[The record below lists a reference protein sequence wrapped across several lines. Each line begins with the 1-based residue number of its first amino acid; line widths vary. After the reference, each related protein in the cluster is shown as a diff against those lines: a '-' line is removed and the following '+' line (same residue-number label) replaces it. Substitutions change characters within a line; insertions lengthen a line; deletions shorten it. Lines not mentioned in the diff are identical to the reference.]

1 MSGAR
6 ALAGSLVLMLAASSR
21 AAEADA
27 PGVRRLL
34 ALLGSVAQ
42 EYGEAFGDD
51 GALVRPLELEEA
63 RLLLGDARDQGE
75 RLGQKPA
82 DLERQLTV
90 LGEAIEK
97 RAPVAAVA
105 GRVRAIRAGLEGTTG
120 IDEDVFPLA
129 RPSPARGQAIF
140 RASCAG
146 CHGERGAGDGPDAV
160 GLERKPRDFT
170 DPAFM
175 RQETPADFFRVI
187 SLGRRQ
193 AAMPAWENVL
203 SVQDRW
209 DVVSYLW
216 SLPADL
222 RQPLADVRR
231 QADAAVTAYHLGE
244 RDAAELAEDAY
255 LSFEPLE
262 ARIGVDDPEA
272 VRGVETAFLRLRT
285 ALRQPA
291 AAREVDEAAA
301 AVGGTL
307 QVAASA
313 ASVANPR
320 PAPHLDAAWIAV
332 AVLAGTV
339 LLALLV
345 IRIIPVR
352 SHGQDGPQTRTRE
365 VDPVV

>member
-1 MSGAR
+1 MSRAR
-6 ALAGSLVLMLAASSR
+6 ALVGGLGLMLAASSL
-21 AAEADA
+21 AAEVDA

-34 ALLGSVAQ
+34 ALLDGVAR

-51 GALVRPLELEEA
+51 GALARPLELEEA
-63 RLLLGDARDQGE
+63 SLLLGDARDQGE
-75 RLGQKPA
+75 RLGA
-82 DLERQLTV
+82 DLERQLAV

-97 RAPVAAVA
+97 RAPAAAVA
-105 GRVRAIRAGLEGTTG
+105 GRVRAIRVGLKDATG
-120 IDEDVFPLA
+120 IGEDVFPLA
-129 RPSPARGQAIF
+129 RPSSARGQAIF
-140 RASCAG
+140 RANCAG
-146 CHGERGAGDGPDAV
+146 CHGERGAGDGPDAA

-170 DPAFM
+170 DPTFM

-216 SLPADL
+216 SLPADV
-222 RQPLADVRR
+222 RQPLAEVRR

-244 RDAAELAEDAY
+244 RDAAELAADAY

-262 ARIGVDDPEA
+262 ARVGVDDPEA
-272 VRGVETAFLRLRT
+272 VRGVEAAFLRLRT
-285 ALRQPA
+285 ALRRPA

-301 AVGGTL
+301 AVGDAL

-320 PAPHLDAAWIAV
+320 PISHLGVGWIAG
-332 AVLAGTV
+332 AVLATM
-339 LLALLV
+339 ALLV
-345 IRIIPVR
+345 LVVIRIMHVGF
-352 SHGQDGPQTRTRE
+352 HVQDKPQTRTRE
-365 VDPVV
+365 VDPIV